1 MDFLIEAINS
11 IQKYIEC
18 SYEIIIVDNASK
30 DNTKEVIPALD
41 PNIKFIANTT
51 NAGFSA
57 ANNQGF
63 AISKGEYLLLLNPDA
78 KLINS
83 DVTQAIS
90 LLQKDPD
97 QIIGPKILNP
107 DLTLQ
112 DSIIKQPTVMS
123 ILMETFFLLYFYT
136 PKVGND
142 FALSGACLL
151 MKSEVYRKLDGL
163 DENLFWMDD
172 VDLCFRANKINV
184 KCTYFTEWAVVHD
197 YGQSTKKNYN
207 VAISNQLISK
217 LKFFKK
223 HGQNFNFIVSI
234 ILTQIQIWL
243 RMLLFLVLAPFKE
256 IYRSK
261 FFAYCYSQKKLFNY
275 IFTKQNNLL

>member
-11 IQKYIEC
+11 IQKYVEC

-30 DNTKEVIPALD
+30 DKTKDVIPALD
-41 PNIKFIANTT
+41 ANIKFIANTT

-63 AISKGEYLLLLNPDA
+63 AICKGEYVLLLNPDA

-83 DVTQAIS
+83 DITKAIS
-90 LLQKDPD
+90 ELQKDPN

-112 DSIIKQPTVMS
+112 DSIIKQPTVMG

-151 MKSEVYRKLDGL
+151 MKSQTYKNLGGL

-172 VDLCFRANKINV
+172 VDLCFRANQMNV
-184 KCTYFTEWAVVHD
+184 KSVYFTGWTVVHD

-223 HGQNFNFIVSI
+223 HKQSFNLVSSA

-243 RMLLFLVLAPFKE
+243 RIVLFLVLASFKE
-256 IYRSK
+256 VYRLK
-261 FFAYCYSQKKLFNY
+261 FFAYCYAQKKLFNY

>member
-1 MDFLIEAINS
+1 MDFLIEAIHS
-11 IQKYIEC
+11 IQKYVEC

-30 DNTKEVIPALD
+30 DKTKDVIPVLD
-41 PNIKFIANTT
+41 ANIKFIANAN

-63 AISKGEYLLLLNPDA
+63 AVSKGEYVLLLNPDA
-78 KLINS
+78 KLINA
-83 DVTQAIS
+83 DIKKAMNA
-90 LLQKDPD
+90 LEKEPA

-112 DSIIKQPTVMS
+112 DSIIKQPTVAG
-123 ILMETFFLLYFYT
+123 IFLETFFLLYFYT
-136 PKVGND
+136 PKPGNN

-151 MKSEVYRKLDGL
+151 MKSEIYKKLGGL

-172 VDLCFRANKINV
+172 VDLCYRANQLNV
-184 KCTYFTEWAVVHD
+184 KCTYFTDWTVVHD

-223 HGQNFNFIVSI
+223 HKQSFNFISSSI
-234 ILTQIQIWL
+234 LIQIQIWL
-243 RMLLFLVLAPFKE
+243 RILLFLVLTPFKE
-256 IYRSK
+256 IYRLK
-261 FFAYCYSQKKLFNY
+261 FLAYCYSQKKLFSY